1 MKQPTL
7 LVIAELV
14 GGVQKENMDLENF
27 PNYWFHILN
36 GFALIGSVTSIYFV
50 SGKTNRERRF
60 GMWVSVWAQPFFFGI
75 GFVTGAWAIMA
86 LATWRWIHSIRG
98 IINNPIK

>member
-1 MKQPTL
+1 
-7 LVIAELV
+7 VENV
-14 GGVQKENMDLENF
+14 GGVEKENMGLADWS
-27 PNYWFHILN
+27 NYWFHILN
-36 GFALIGSVTSIYFV
+36 GIALIGSVTSIYFV

-75 GFVTGAWAIMA
+75 GLVTGAWAIMA

-98 IINNPIK
+98 IINNPVE